1 MELEDIGSSGHLKM
15 VAMLNCGLRSKH
27 LTAKIRKKGGRQGFG
42 PWPLRCLSQ
51 TLFIEKRECLDRLVL
66 AFKFTYLSPLGWP
79 CIYNVYC
86 SQFEGCKDSFLL
98 DEIFLAFIE

>member
-1 MELEDIGSSGHLKM
+1 MEDVESSGHLKM
-15 VAMLNCGLRSKH
+15 AAMLNCGLRSKH
-27 LTAKIRKKGGRQGFG
+27 LTAKTREKGGRRGLG

-51 TLFIEKRECLDRLVL
+51 TLFEREERMLRSLSIGVQIL
-66 AFKFTYLSPLGWP
+66 RPFSPLGWP